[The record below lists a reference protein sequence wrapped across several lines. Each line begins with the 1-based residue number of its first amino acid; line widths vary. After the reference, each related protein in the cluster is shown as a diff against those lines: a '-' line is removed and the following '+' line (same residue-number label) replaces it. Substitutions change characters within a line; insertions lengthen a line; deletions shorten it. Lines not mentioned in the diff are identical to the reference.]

1 MSLPPRLLTVIQFV
15 APVDDAVMSTREAS
29 ALMIS
34 RGRTQTLQNV
44 VADVAKT
51 HRYVAQLEERLR
63 HLERSSRDDAPIFAP
78 DAILEMS
85 PNASTAMNLPDPMYY
100 NGITN
105 TREQRPDIESADPTP
120 SKIIKRHSFL
130 SSTDGRV
137 FNPNNERASH
147 VSLSPKDGVDGM
159 GTIGVTENS
168 YGEGNSSVASFVKQV
183 KDAVASRL
191 SLPRQE
197 ATDPPWRDPRIAQHR
212 HSAAESFV
220 LPPRRAADQMMDI
233 YWNEVHVLYPFLHRP
248 RFTKMYHSLWTGEAD
263 KVTDHLIY
271 CILNTIFA
279 ITCQIHKR
287 YSPEEKTADA
297 EIYIQRATRLL
308 QVDVLAG
315 ASIELIQALLLMGQY
330 LQSTELPRSCWT
342 VTGLAIRTA
351 QGLGLHLPRTSANLE
366 RQQERETA
374 RRLWHGCVFMDRMV
388 SMTFGRP
395 RVITRAD
402 ALAVPFPASINDEYL
417 STEPGPDGVQ
427 PRGEPSLAEFYI
439 QTLKLYVIQERTLFA
454 MYSNDASDVKVTQS
468 TRESLDNIDFNT
480 ILRIE
485 ASLKSWD
492 EALPGYLKNI
502 PLEYVYVN
510 VRQDAHLEQAF
521 GELNPNKTV
530 PVLTVKTKEGHSPIV
545 ISQSVAILEFFE
557 EAFVH
562 RRPLLPPQT
571 DLAGRAKVRELV
583 GIVACDIQPPTNRRI
598 LQKIKKCGSSP
609 SMEEWARE
617 IMDAGLAAFDK
628 LAKPCAG
635 RYCYGDEITLADVVL
650 VPAIGNAV
658 RYGVDIA
665 AYPTIHRISETLAEN
680 EAFKAGGWQNQAD
693 TPEEERLG

>member
-492 EALPGYLKNI
+492 EALPGYLKVRDNASTDFKTPI
-502 PLEYVYVN
+502 FARQAN
-510 VRQDAHLEQAF
+510 VLHLRCC
-521 GELNPNKTV
+521 GP
-530 PVLTVKTKEGHSPIV
+530 PV
-545 ISQSVAILEFFE
+545 
-557 EAFVH
+557 
-562 RRPLLPPQT
+562 
-571 DLAGRAKVRELV
+571 DLY
-583 GIVACDIQPPTNRRI
+583 
-598 LQKIKKCGSSP
+598 GS
-609 SMEEWARE
+609 
-617 IMDAGLAAFDK
+617 LF
-628 LAKPCAG
+628 
-635 RYCYGDEITLADVVL
+635 Y
-650 VPAIGNAV
+650 
-658 RYGVDIA
+658 
-665 AYPTIHRISETLAEN
+665 
-680 EAFKAGGWQNQAD
+680 
-693 TPEEERLG
+693 